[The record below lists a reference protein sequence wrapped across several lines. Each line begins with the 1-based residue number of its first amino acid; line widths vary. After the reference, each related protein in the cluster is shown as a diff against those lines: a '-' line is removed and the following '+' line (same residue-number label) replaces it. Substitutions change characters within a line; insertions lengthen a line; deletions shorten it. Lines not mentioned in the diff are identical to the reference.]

1 MTRYDYMKESQV
13 TDIDGEVYLDP
24 LSIDYSKLELTE
36 VPTPNKISSADI
48 QKFWLYMYNNYGSD
62 SMDDILLSI
71 NGIGYIGELE
81 PGSVIFNISQNDMER
96 CVQSENE

>member
-1 MTRYDYMKESQV
+1 
-13 TDIDGEVYLDP
+13 
-24 LSIDYSKLELTE
+24 
-36 VPTPNKISSADI
+36 
-48 QKFWLYMYNNYGSD
+48 MYNNYGSD